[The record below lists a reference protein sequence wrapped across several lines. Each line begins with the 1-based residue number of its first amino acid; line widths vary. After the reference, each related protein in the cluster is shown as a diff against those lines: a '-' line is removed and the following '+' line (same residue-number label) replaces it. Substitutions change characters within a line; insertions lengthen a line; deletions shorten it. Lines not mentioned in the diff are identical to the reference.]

1 MKKALIQFSLVV
13 FLLSGLTVQS
23 CKNKNKNK
31 ETETTTT
38 TTAPVQ
44 VDNDAQIRSSIDP
57 IIRQYPNVTAD
68 VQNGKVT
75 LRGTV
80 KSRDEMQRIVQAVN
94 EAQIKNFD
102 NEITVRQ

>member
-1 MKKALIQFSLVV
+1 MKKVLIQFSLAV
-13 FLLSGLTVQS
+13 FLLSGLSVQS
-23 CKNKNKNK
+23 CKNKNKEK
-31 ETETTTT
+31 ETNTTT

-44 VDNDAQIRSSIDP
+44 IDNDAQIRSSIDP
-57 IIRQYPNVTAD
+57 VIRQYPNVTAD

-80 KSRDEMQRIVQAVN
+80 NSRDEMQRIVQAVN

>member
-1 MKKALIQFSLVV
+1 MKKILIQFSLAV
-13 FLLSGLTVQS
+13 FLLSGLSVQS
-23 CKNKNKNK
+23 CKNKNKD
-31 ETETTTT
+31 TETNTTT

-80 KSRDEMQRIVQAVN
+80 NSRDEMQRIVQAVN

>member
-1 MKKALIQFSLVV
+1 MKKALIQFSLAI

-23 CKNKNKNK
+23 CKNKTK
-31 ETETTTT
+31 EKETTTT

-80 KSRDEMQRIVQAVN
+80 NSRDEMQKVVQAVN